1 MHQRQKLRKIR
12 LPRTNRLRQV
22 LLRLWGVHTI
32 QVVLLRVSPHQQ
44 NQLNVRHELQK
55 LRMPLRREILTR
67 RVIAVRALTRVIEI
81 HRQQRNQLGVI
92 ELLSRHAHPL
102 AQLHAARV
110 IPRDTALLRGTP
122 RCLTNHHNT
131 SMRRCRINRLPTLLR
146 ELPILRIQTNLL
158 SQGRARLQNLL
169 NQRPRQIMVCCSHA
183 RWRLPQ
189 NRSDATPQK
198 SQWTQN

>member
-22 LLRLWGVHTI
+22 LLRLRGMHTI

-44 NQLNVRHELQK
+44 NQLHIRHQLQK

-92 ELLSRHAHPL
+92 ELLVRHAHPL
-102 AQLHAARV
+102 AQLYAARV
-110 IPRDTALLRGTP
+110 IPRDTALLCGTP
-122 RCLTNHHNT
+122 RRLTNHHNT
-131 SMRRCRINRLPTLLR
+131 GMRRCRINRLPTLLR

-158 SQGRARLQNLL
+158 SQGRGGFQNLL

-183 RWRLPQ
+183 R
-189 NRSDATPQK
+189 
-198 SQWTQN
+198 